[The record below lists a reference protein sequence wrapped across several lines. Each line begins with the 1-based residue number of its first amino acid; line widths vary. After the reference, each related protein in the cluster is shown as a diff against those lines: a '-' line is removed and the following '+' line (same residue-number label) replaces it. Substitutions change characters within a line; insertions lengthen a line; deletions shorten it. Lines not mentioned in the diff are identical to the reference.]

1 MENISLQVQEPETK
15 PESPNQQQPKESVSV
30 SSIAI
35 TDENT
40 ALNVLVQFVHLAQK
54 RGAFN
59 IQESAKAW
67 ECISMFMKKDQ

>member
-35 TDENT
+35 TDE
-40 ALNVLVQFVHLAQK
+40 L
-54 RGAFN
+54 RFN
-59 IQESAKAW
+59 
-67 ECISMFMKKDQ
+67 FF